1 METKSLSAGATL
13 ALAVALWAAP
23 ALAQDYPTKPVRI
36 VVTFPPGG
44 SSDVTARAL
53 SVPLQKN
60 LGQAVV
66 VDNKPGAGGTIA
78 ASEIFR
84 AAPDG
89 YNLLLSNTTP
99 ISLAPFMLSPQ
110 PYNSIKGF
118 THVALVATVPDV
130 VMAHPSVP
138 AKTMAELME
147 WVKAQGKKVFYGSG
161 GVGSIGHILGE
172 TFKKETGLNIE
183 HVGYKGSAPMITD
196 LIAGRLSFS
205 FDTLPQNVPH
215 IKAEKLRPLAVTSR
229 TRSHVAPDIPT
240 VIEAKMPYL
249 LAENFIGVSAP
260 AQLPP
265 AVLSKLHAAIQTSL
279 DDPALVS
286 RLNDLGL
293 TVRKMSQAE
302 FADVRAAAGA
312 GLGGTRESIGRE
324 IRARCFHGFRPA
336 LHLLL
341 DEVGELGLRH
351 FPHRQAEVV
360 EPGDKLRD
368 RRARPGS
375 LRAACFTHRQP
386 AS

>member
-1 METKSLSAGATL
+1 MKTKLQIAMLTL
-13 ALAVALWAAP
+13 AVLAPWATPTA
-23 ALAQDYPTKPVRI
+23 AQDYPNKPVRI

-53 SVPLQKN
+53 SVPLQKA

-78 ASEIFR
+78 AGEIFR

-89 YNLLLSNTTP
+89 YNLLMSNTTP
-99 ISLAPFMLSPQ
+99 ISLAPFMLNPQ
-110 PYNSIKGF
+110 PYDSIKGF

-138 AKTMAELME
+138 AKTIAELIA
-147 WVKAQGKKVFYGSG
+147 WVKAQDKKVFYGSG

-172 TFKKETGLNIE
+172 TFKKQTGLNIE
-183 HVGYKGSAPMITD
+183 HVGYRGSAPMITD

-240 VIEAKMPYL
+240 VIEANLPYL
-249 LAENFIGVSAP
+249 VAENFIGVSAP
-260 AQLPP
+260 ANLPAP
-265 AVLSKLHAAIQTSL
+265 VLAKLHAAIQTSL

-302 FADVRAAAGA
+302 FADFVQKQVQGWAEPVKASGA
-312 GLGGTRESIGRE
+312 
-324 IRARCFHGFRPA
+324 
-336 LHLLL
+336 
-341 DEVGELGLRH
+341 
-351 FPHRQAEVV
+351 
-360 EPGDKLRD
+360 
-368 RRARPGS
+368 S
-375 LRAACFTHRQP
+375 LN
-386 AS
+386 

>member
-1 METKSLSAGATL
+1 MKTKILSVCAMLSFTA
-13 ALAVALWAAP
+13 ALGPAP
-23 ALAQDYPTKPVRI
+23 LFAQDYPNKPVRI

-78 ASEIFR
+78 ATEIFR
-84 AAPDG
+84 AGPDG
-89 YNLLLSNTTP
+89 YNLLMSNTTP
-99 ISLAPFMLSPQ
+99 ISLAPFMLDPQ
-110 PYNSIKGF
+110 PYDSVKGF

-130 VMAHPSVP
+130 VMVHPSVP
-138 AKTMAELME
+138 AKNLEELAA
-147 WVKAQGKKVFYGSG
+147 WIKAQNKKIFYGSG

-172 TFKKETGLNIE
+172 TFKKQTGLNIE

-229 TRSHVAPDIPT
+229 ARSHVAPDIPT
-240 VIEAKMPYL
+240 VIEAGLPYL

-260 AQLPP
+260 AGLPP
-265 AVLSKLHAAIQTSL
+265 AVLAKLHGAIQTSL
-279 DDPALVS
+279 DDPQLVA

-302 FADVRAAAGA
+302 FADFVQQQVQGWAEPVKASGA
-312 GLGGTRESIGRE
+312 
-324 IRARCFHGFRPA
+324 
-336 LHLLL
+336 
-341 DEVGELGLRH
+341 
-351 FPHRQAEVV
+351 
-360 EPGDKLRD
+360 KLN
-368 RRARPGS
+368 
-375 LRAACFTHRQP
+375 
-386 AS
+386 

>member
-1 METKSLSAGATL
+1 MKTKLLTACGMLGLAT
-13 ALAVALWAAP
+13 ALYAAP
-23 ALAQDYPTKPVRI
+23 AVAQDYPNKPVRI
-36 VVTFPPGG
+36 VVTFSPGG

-53 SVPLQKN
+53 AIPLQKL
-60 LGQAVV
+60 LGQPVV

-78 ASEIFR
+78 ATEVFR

-89 YNLLLSNTTP
+89 YNLLMSNTTP
-99 ISLAPFMLSPQ
+99 MSLAPFMLDPK
-110 PYNSIKGF
+110 PYDSVKGF

-138 AKTMAELME
+138 AKNIDELVD

-161 GVGSIGHILGE
+161 GIGSIGHILGE

-229 TRSHVAPDIPT
+229 ARSHVAPDIPT
-240 VIEAKMPYL
+240 VLEAKRPYL

-260 AQLPP
+260 ASLPEP
-265 AVLSKLHAAIQTSL
+265 VQKKLHAAIQSAL
-279 DDPALVS
+279 DDPAFVT
-286 RLNDLGL
+286 RMGELGL

-302 FADVRAAAGA
+302 FADFVQKQVEGWAEPVKASGA
-312 GLGGTRESIGRE
+312 
-324 IRARCFHGFRPA
+324 
-336 LHLLL
+336 
-341 DEVGELGLRH
+341 
-351 FPHRQAEVV
+351 
-360 EPGDKLRD
+360 KLN
-368 RRARPGS
+368 
-375 LRAACFTHRQP
+375 
-386 AS
+386 

>member
-1 METKSLSAGATL
+1 MKTTSRLAPAML
-13 ALAVALWAAP
+13 ALAAALWPAP
-23 ALAQDYPTKPVRI
+23 SLAQDYPTKPVRI

-60 LGQAVV
+60 LGQPVV

-78 ASEIFR
+78 ATEIFR

-89 YNLLLSNTTP
+89 YNLLMSNTTP
-99 ISLAPFMLSPQ
+99 ISLAPFMLEPQ
-110 PYNSIKGF
+110 PYDSIKGF
-118 THVALVATVPDV
+118 THVSLVATVPDV

-138 AKTMAELME
+138 AKNMAELID
-147 WVKAQGKKVFYGSG
+147 WIKAQNKKIFYGSG

-172 TFKKETGLNIE
+172 TFKKQTGLNIE

-229 TRSHVAPDIPT
+229 ARSHVAPDIST
-240 VIEAKMPYL
+240 VIETGMPYL

-260 AQLPP
+260 ANLPAP
-265 AVLSKLHAAIQTSL
+265 VLARLHAAIQTSL
-279 DDPALVS
+279 DDPQLIA

-302 FADVRAAAGA
+302 FAEFVQKQVQGWAEPVKTSGA
-312 GLGGTRESIGRE
+312 
-324 IRARCFHGFRPA
+324 
-336 LHLLL
+336 
-341 DEVGELGLRH
+341 
-351 FPHRQAEVV
+351 
-360 EPGDKLRD
+360 KLN
-368 RRARPGS
+368 
-375 LRAACFTHRQP
+375 
-386 AS
+386 

>member
-1 METKSLSAGATL
+1 MMKTKLQAAIL
-13 ALAVALWAAP
+13 ALVAALWAAP
-23 ALAQDYPTKPVRI
+23 SVAQDYPSKPVRI

-78 ASEIFR
+78 ATEIVR

-89 YNLLLSNTTP
+89 YNLLMSNTTP
-99 ISLAPFMLSPQ
+99 ISLAPFMLNPQ
-110 PYNSIKGF
+110 PYDSIKSF
-118 THVALVATVPDV
+118 THVSLVATVPDV

-138 AKTMAELME
+138 AKNLAELIS
-147 WVKAQGKKVFYGSG
+147 WIKAENRKVFYGSG

-172 TFKKETGLNIE
+172 TFKKELGLNIE

-229 TRSHVAPDIPT
+229 ARSHVAPEIPT
-240 VIEAKMPYL
+240 VIEAGLPYL

-265 AVLSKLHAAIQTSL
+265 AVLKRLHAAIQTSL
-279 DDPALVS
+279 DDPQLVA

-293 TVRKMSQAE
+293 TVRKMSQDEFSDFVQKQVQGWAE
-302 FADVRAAAGA
+302 PVKASGA
-312 GLGGTRESIGRE
+312 
-324 IRARCFHGFRPA
+324 
-336 LHLLL
+336 
-341 DEVGELGLRH
+341 
-351 FPHRQAEVV
+351 
-360 EPGDKLRD
+360 KLN
-368 RRARPGS
+368 
-375 LRAACFTHRQP
+375 
-386 AS
+386 

>member
-1 METKSLSAGATL
+1 MKMTVQAVIF
-13 ALAVALWAAP
+13 ALAAAFGAAP
-23 ALAQDYPTKPVRI
+23 SVAQDYPTKAIRI

-60 LGQAVV
+60 LGQPVV

-78 ASEIFR
+78 ATEIVR

-89 YNLLLSNTTP
+89 YNLLMSNTTP
-99 ISLAPFMLSPQ
+99 ISLAPFMLNPQ
-110 PYNSIKGF
+110 PYDSIKGF

-130 VMAHPSVP
+130 VMVHPSVS
-138 AKTMAELME
+138 AKNLAELTS
-147 WVKAQGKKVFYGSG
+147 WIKAQNKKVFYGSG

-240 VIEAKMPYL
+240 VLEAGLPYL
-249 LAENFIGVSAP
+249 VSENFIGVSAP
-260 AQLPP
+260 ANLPAP
-265 AVLSKLHAAIQTSL
+265 VLTKLHAAIQSSL
-279 DDPALVS
+279 DDPTLAT

-293 TVRKMSQAE
+293 TVRKMSQAD
-302 FADVRAAAGA
+302 FATFVQQQVQGWAEPVKASGA
-312 GLGGTRESIGRE
+312 TLN
-324 IRARCFHGFRPA
+324 
-336 LHLLL
+336 
-341 DEVGELGLRH
+341 
-351 FPHRQAEVV
+351 
-360 EPGDKLRD
+360 
-368 RRARPGS
+368 
-375 LRAACFTHRQP
+375 
-386 AS
+386 

>member
-1 METKSLSAGATL
+1 MKTKILSVCAMLSFTA
-13 ALAVALWAAP
+13 ALGPAP
-23 ALAQDYPTKPVRI
+23 LFAQDYPNKPVRI

-78 ASEIFR
+78 ATEIFR
-84 AAPDG
+84 AGPDG
-89 YNLLLSNTTP
+89 YNLLMSNTTP
-99 ISLAPFMLSPQ
+99 ISLAPFMLDPQ
-110 PYNSIKGF
+110 PYDSVKGF

-130 VMAHPSVP
+130 VMVHPSVP
-138 AKTMAELME
+138 AKNIEELAA
-147 WVKAQGKKVFYGSG
+147 WIKAQNKKIFYGSG

-172 TFKKETGLNIE
+172 TFKKQTGLNIE

-229 TRSHVAPDIPT
+229 ARSHVAPDIPT
-240 VIEAKMPYL
+240 VIEAGLPYL

-260 AQLPP
+260 AGLPP
-265 AVLSKLHAAIQTSL
+265 AVLAKLHGAIQTSL
-279 DDPALVS
+279 DDPQLVA

-302 FADVRAAAGA
+302 FAEFVQQQVQGWAEPVKASGA
-312 GLGGTRESIGRE
+312 
-324 IRARCFHGFRPA
+324 
-336 LHLLL
+336 
-341 DEVGELGLRH
+341 
-351 FPHRQAEVV
+351 
-360 EPGDKLRD
+360 KLN
-368 RRARPGS
+368 
-375 LRAACFTHRQP
+375 
-386 AS
+386 